1 LAPTT
6 RYWPAYW
13 RARARLGRTAT
24 VALDEQL
31 IAWMIGLVEAEMAGE
46 TKGYPGVSGRIEG
59 VPLGDFELVIRVRLD
74 KASGTVEHVDFF
86 DMRERSI

>member
-1 LAPTT
+1 
-6 RYWPAYW
+6 
-13 RARARLGRTAT
+13 
-24 VALDEQL
+24 
-31 IAWMIGLVEAEMAGE
+31 LVEAEMAGE